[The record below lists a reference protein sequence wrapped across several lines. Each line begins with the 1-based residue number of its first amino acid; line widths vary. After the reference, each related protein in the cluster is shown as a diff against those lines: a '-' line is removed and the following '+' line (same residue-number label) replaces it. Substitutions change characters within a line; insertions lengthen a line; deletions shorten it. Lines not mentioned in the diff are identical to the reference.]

1 MLFDPSSGR
10 SFLRR
15 SVDGGNYLSWIAAFG
30 DGITTAAVWLDVD
43 ALVAYPSNGGA
54 GRNMLLH
61 RVGASPVEQG
71 EYTNLSSM
79 GS

>member
-1 MLFDPSSGR
+1 M
-10 SFLRR
+10 
-15 SVDGGNYLSWIAAFG
+15 VGGNYLSWIAAFG
-30 DGITTAAVWLDVD
+30 DGIGRNCRSSCLVD
-43 ALVAYPSNGGA
+43 ALVAYPSTGGG

-71 EYTNLSSM
+71 ECTNLSSM